1 MSFSAA
7 VADPHDLARLG
18 TTRLLERMGGQ
29 VITGEGGDPLP
40 PADLLDLLSVGEL
53 DLVVVDIASP
63 EGRASEARGGQLLR
77 RARAEGLLGPGAATH
92 VLILTRED
100 GEDAVRE
107 AFRLGATGYA
117 LKSDPIEEIEA
128 ATTAVLQG
136 ETHISEA
143 LPRPWM
149 EEAVMAGA
157 STDSSGRSVPAEETP
172 AEETGTGATGALS
185 DREREVLRLTAQ
197 GLTKKEVGRTLS
209 ISPQAAERCRQNVQ
223 EKLSL
228 GGRVEMV
235 RYAARSGLL

>member
-18 TTRLLERMGGQ
+18 TTRLLERLGGQ
-29 VITGEGGDPLP
+29 VITGEEGDPLP
-40 PADLLDLLSVGEL
+40 PADLLDLLSAGEL
-53 DLVVVDIASP
+53 DLVVADIATP

-77 RARAEGLLGPGAATH
+77 QARAEGLLGPGAATH

-128 ATTAVLQG
+128 ATTAVLRG
-136 ETHISEA
+136 ERHLSNSV
-143 LPRPWM
+143 PRHWM
-149 EEAVMAGA
+149 EEPVVAGA
-157 STDSSGRSVPAEETP
+157 AAASSADPADVESLD
-172 AEETGTGATGALS
+172 AGDVGALS

-197 GLTKKEVGRTLS
+197 GLTRKEVGRTLS

-228 GGRVEMV
+228 GGQVEMV